1 MKREGVVLSGERR
14 VREELTELSLQGR
27 AGGVGPRG
35 GGRWHQ
41 RTFQSERAAQAKA
54 RSCDS
59 QRVFWNGENSSV
71 AGVCP
76 LLPSAQYLAFVSNPC
91 WPPGLE
97 SLARTAGPE

>member
-1 MKREGVVLSGERR
+1 MKREGVSPVWGAE

-27 AGGVGPRG
+27 AGGVSPRG
-35 GGRWHQ
+35 GGDGIKGHFSLKGQHRQ
-41 RTFQSERAAQAKA
+41 RPEA
-54 RSCDS
+54 DS

-97 SLARTAGPE
+97 SLAALQALSK